1 MENVCSIERPPQVAA
16 GWSGAP
22 GRLALSQAW
31 ITFLGGTGQQQE
43 QALAQLVSGTDRLIE
58 QEQDVRGSDWVAQQR
73 AALHAMLMRL
83 VRSLPVH
90 SALRRAAL
98 WHSRLS
104 HESLVAHL
112 QEHGPSPVIDEA
124 LRAGC
129 LVLRLPGSGAA
140 ALTH

>member
-1 MENVCSIERPPQVAA
+1 MQNVSVFERPPHGSAS
-16 GWSGAP
+16 WSDGLSAVGAAP
-22 GRLALSQAW
+22 GR
-31 ITFLGGTGQQQE
+31 QQE
-43 QALAQLVSGTDRLIE
+43 QALTQLVSGTDRLIE
-58 QEQDVRGSDWVAQQR
+58 QEQDARGSDWVAQQR
-73 AALHAMLMRL
+73 AALHVMLIRL

-104 HESLVAHL
+104 HEALVAHL

>member
-1 MENVCSIERPPQVAA
+1 MENGCSIERPPQVAA

-58 QEQDVRGSDWVAQQR
+58 LEQDVRGSDWVAQQR

-83 VRSLPVH
+83 VRSLPVTAPCGAQR
-90 SALRRAAL
+90 S
-98 WHSRLS
+98 
-104 HESLVAHL
+104 
-112 QEHGPSPVIDEA
+112 GT
-124 LRAGC
+124 AGC
-129 LVLRLPGSGAA
+129 HTKPWWRICRNTAPVR
-140 ALTH
+140 